1 MAPRSQEPQEKLY
14 LVTILLLYLEKNFS
28 IEYVTKSISQFN
40 AKEEVKKRF
49 FKDFGKDICEQP
61 YCKKMSVEVEEILL
75 TDSYKEISDEEKK
88 SIKIEIQKLKKAEIE
103 KQSIAKKKKELPKWF
118 CEYNVK
124 LGDVKYRKG
133 TIIENVDNEIDA
145 RKQLDIYIKRN
156 FSKVRSVT
164 KVDIK
169 QWNGE
174 EEFSNEIIEKTLKT
188 EPIANIEP
196 MKKTL
201 EDMINENFSEEDLN
215 QKCLQIVIKTSKIR
229 PKDFDDGF
237 ILREDEDQTDE
248 ELFNEFKKDIPHLK
262 KKYFSV
268 KRTNFKNILTTTQ
281 YKRMINSDLFKK
293 AVEKDHDGF
302 AGLEAAN
309 EIIKERLEKE
319 LNKVKASFYDLQ
331 KDMEKRK
338 FTLFG

>member
-1 MAPRSQEPQEKLY
+1 
-14 LVTILLLYLEKNFS
+14 
-28 IEYVTKSISQFN
+28 
-40 AKEEVKKRF
+40 
-49 FKDFGKDICEQP
+49 
-61 YCKKMSVEVEEILL
+61 
-75 TDSYKEISDEEKK
+75 
-88 SIKIEIQKLKKAEIE
+88 
-103 KQSIAKKKKELPKWF
+103 
-118 CEYNVK
+118 
-124 LGDVKYRKG
+124 
-133 TIIENVDNEIDA
+133 
-145 RKQLDIYIKRN
+145 
-156 FSKVRSVT
+156 
-164 KVDIK
+164 
-169 QWNGE
+169 
-174 EEFSNEIIEKTLKT
+174 
-188 EPIANIEP
+188 